1 VGLLVAG
8 GGCCGVVDFGSR
20 RKVSP
25 RWGLWVVRGAFPG
38 LTPPGYWLSPRWGWL
53 VVGGFWW
60 GIGGFRVDSM
70 AV

>member
-1 VGLLVAG
+1 
-8 GGCCGVVDFGSR
+8 
-20 RKVSP
+20 VSP